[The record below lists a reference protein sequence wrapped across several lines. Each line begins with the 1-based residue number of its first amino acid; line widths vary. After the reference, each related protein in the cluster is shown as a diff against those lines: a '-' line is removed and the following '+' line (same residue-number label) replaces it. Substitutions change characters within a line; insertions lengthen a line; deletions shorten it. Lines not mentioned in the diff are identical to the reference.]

1 VVERPIKKSER
12 QAMAETNAETNN
24 AGEEVLETQG
34 FAGGG
39 SGNFLEQAQRSAG
52 GSSDGVEQAQPTTI
66 EGAQDSITP
75 SPEERSTPRPRL
87 EKDKSKEKGR
97 GRGGQQKDD
106 RSSRQPANPALMRGP
121 RPTKPKP
128 PVVQAAQAQ
137 APDETAEDSD
147 AAAPE
152 EA

>member
-1 VVERPIKKSER
+1 MVERPIKKSER

-24 AGEEVLETQG
+24 AGEEGLETQG

-52 GSSDGVEQAQPTTI
+52 VASGGALPQAQPTTI

-97 GRGGQQKDD
+97 GRGGF
-106 RSSRQPANPALMRGP
+106 RCGSTRRGL
-121 RPTKPKP
+121 T
-128 PVVQAAQAQ
+128 V
-137 APDETAEDSD
+137 
-147 AAAPE
+147 
-152 EA
+152 